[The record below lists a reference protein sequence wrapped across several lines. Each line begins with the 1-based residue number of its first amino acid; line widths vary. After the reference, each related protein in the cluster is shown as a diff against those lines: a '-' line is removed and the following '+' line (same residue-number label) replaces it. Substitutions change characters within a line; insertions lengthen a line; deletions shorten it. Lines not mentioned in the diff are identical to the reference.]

1 MRMKGYYLTKELFV
15 FLNMT
20 LKGSL
25 KQRPHLMTVPVHFSM
40 KRITVFQ
47 DDRGV

>member
-1 MRMKGYYLTKELFV
+1 MIRVKGYYLTKVLFI

-25 KQRPHLMTVPVHFSM
+25 KQRPHLMTVSVHFS
-40 KRITVFQ
+40 RITVFQ